1 MEEEVEANTNPERQ
15 REAKKYNKI
24 SRWIQISE
32 FLLGILFI
40 LILLFLGFSARIR
53 DFSLNYTNSP
63 WILILLYLFIVS
75 VIYEIFSFPLDFYD
89 GFVLEHKFN
98 LSNQKWGG
106 WLKDH
111 LKGTGV
117 GFMVGLILVEILYFL
132 LRDFPWSWWFIAAL
146 VFILLLILFSKIFPL
161 IILPLFFKF
170 TPLEDEELKGRLLEL
185 ASKAQSSAQAGSTSG
200 RKIIGVFKWGLEEKT
215 KKANAALTGWGR
227 TKRIILSDTLLKDY
241 TTDEIETI
249 LAHELGHF
257 QKRHIWQNLCIQ
269 AVLSFLGWYCA
280 YRILNLSSGHFNL
293 KGIDDIAG
301 LPLIALIFSVLS
313 LIFLPWANL
322 YSRFLERDADIS
334 SLELTQ
340 KPDAFISSMK
350 KLTAQNL
357 AEYQPNKIIEFIF
370 HSHPSMA
377 KRIKL
382 AKEFKKEHM

>member
-1 MEEEVEANTNPERQ
+1 MEEEVQANTNPERQ
-15 REAKKYNKI
+15 REAKRYNKI
-24 SRWIQISE
+24 SRWVQISE
-32 FLLGILFI
+32 FLLGILLI
-40 LILLFLGFSARIR
+40 LILLFIGFSARIR
-53 DFSLNYTNSP
+53 DFSLSYTNSP
-63 WILILLYLFIVS
+63 WISILLYLFIVS

-106 WLKDH
+106 WLEDH
-111 LKGTGV
+111 LKGIGV
-117 GFMVGLILVEILYFL
+117 GFVIGLILVEILYFL
-132 LRDFPWSWWFIAAL
+132 LRDFPCSWWFIAAL

-170 TPLEDEELKGRLLEL
+170 TPLEDEELRRRLLEL
-185 ASKAQSSAQAGSTSG
+185 GSKTQS
-200 RKIIGVFKWGLEEKT
+200 KIIGVFKWGLEEKT
-215 KKANAALTGWGR
+215 KKANAALTGWGK

-241 TTDEIETI
+241 TPDEIETI

-257 QKRHIWQNLCIQ
+257 QKRHIWQSLCVQ

-280 YRILNLSSGHFNL
+280 YRILNHSSGHFNL

-301 LPLIALIFSVLS
+301 LPLIALAFSVIS

-322 YSRFLERDADIS
+322 YSRFLEKQADLF

-340 KPDAFISSMK
+340 KPDAFISSME

-382 AKEFKKEHM
+382 AKEFKKEHL

>member
-1 MEEEVEANTNPERQ
+1 MEEGLEANTNQERQ
-15 REAKKYNKI
+15 REAKRYNKI
-24 SRWIQISE
+24 SRWVQISE

-40 LILLFLGFSARIR
+40 LILLFFGFSARIR

-89 GFVLEHKFN
+89 GFVLEHKFG
-98 LSNQKWGG
+98 LSNQKFGG

-117 GFMVGLILVEILYFL
+117 SFVIGLTVVEILYFL
-132 LRDFPWSWWFIAAL
+132 LRNFPLSWWFSAAL
-146 VFILLLILFSKIFPL
+146 VFILLLILFSKIVPL

-170 TPLEDEELKGRLLEL
+170 TALEDEELRRRLLEL
-185 ASKAQSSAQAGSTSG
+185 GSKTQS
-200 RKIIGVFKWGLEEKT
+200 KIIGVFKWGLEEKT
-215 KKANAALTGWGR
+215 KKANAALTGWGK
-227 TKRIILSDTLLKDY
+227 TKRIILADTLLKDY
-241 TTDEIETI
+241 TPDEIETI

-257 QKRHIWQNLCIQ
+257 RKKHIWQNLCIQ
-269 AVLSFLGWYCA
+269 SILSFLGWYCA

-301 LPLIALIFSVLS
+301 LPLIALVFSVIS
-313 LIFLPWANL
+313 LMFLPWSNL
-322 YSRFLERDADIS
+322 YSRFLEKQADFF

-340 KPDAFISSMK
+340 KPDAFISSME

-382 AKEFKKEHM
+382 AKEFRKEHP